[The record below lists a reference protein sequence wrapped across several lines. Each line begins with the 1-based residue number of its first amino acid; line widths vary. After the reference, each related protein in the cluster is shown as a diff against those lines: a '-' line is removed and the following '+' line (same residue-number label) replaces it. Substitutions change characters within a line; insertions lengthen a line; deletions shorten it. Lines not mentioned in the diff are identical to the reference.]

1 MGRSQKQDGFSLLEL
16 LVVMAIMLVITTAT
30 MSLMRDSMKVTNVT
44 FELADAQENL
54 RIAHEYINRDLLS
67 SGEGLTGIGTFRIN
81 ATFIGNYLT
90 TNAAS
95 GFSMIASD
103 NNVASGTNVIGTNPA
118 VTVRRSPDPNFGTDR
133 LTILSMDSSATY
145 LPLSLAGTGSAVV
158 MSNSNL
164 NATVTLSATAYA
176 NATVGEIYC
185 ISSGNMMTLAAV
197 TEKIGSNKVRFFT
210 GDTLGLNDGSIGVV
224 TNNGVNASSMMRMK
238 VIHYFVS
245 SDGLLVRRVFGVSGK
260 AYNDDVIAEHVV
272 DLQFNY
278 ITNEDTATGI
288 QKQPTAQLTTGTQQV
303 AVRQV
308 DTTITTETVHPI
320 VNGQRQQV
328 SMLAST
334 GIRNMQFRQAQQ
346 P

>member
-1 MGRSQKQDGFSLLEL
+1 MSRSQKQDGFSLLEL
-16 LVVMAIMLVITTAT
+16 LVVMSIMLIIMTAT
-30 MSLMRDSMKVTNVT
+30 MSLMRDSMKVTSVT
-44 FELADAQENL
+44 YELSDAQENL

-67 SGEGLTGIGTFRIN
+67 AGEGLTGIGTFRIN
-81 ATFIGNYLT
+81 SSFIGNYLT
-90 TNAAS
+90 TNTAS
-95 GFSMIASD
+95 GFAMIASD
-103 NNVASGTNVIGTNPA
+103 NNVASGTNVAGTNPA
-118 VTVRRSPDPNFGTDR
+118 VTVRSTPNVTDR
-133 LTILSMDSSATY
+133 LTVLSLDPLVTY
-145 LPLSLAGTGSAVV
+145 LPLSLAGTGSAIV

-164 NATVTLSATAYA
+164 DATVTLSATAYA
-176 NATVGEIYC
+176 AATVGEIYC
-185 ISSGNMMTLAAV
+185 IASGNMMTLAAV

-238 VIHYFVS
+238 VIHYFVG
-245 SDGLLVRRVFGVSGK
+245 SDGLLIRRVFGVSGK

-272 DLQFNY
+272 DLQFSY

-308 DTTITTETVHPI
+308 DAAITTETVHAI
-320 VNGQRQQV
+320 VNGQRQQI
-328 SMLAST
+328 SMSAST
-334 GIRNMQFRQAQQ
+334 GIRNMAFRQAKQ